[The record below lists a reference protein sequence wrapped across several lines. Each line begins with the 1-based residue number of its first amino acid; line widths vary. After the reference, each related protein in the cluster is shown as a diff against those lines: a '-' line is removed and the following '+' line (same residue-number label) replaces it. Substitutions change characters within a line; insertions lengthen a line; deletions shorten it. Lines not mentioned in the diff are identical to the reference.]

1 MATLYALKSIKKLVL
16 SQEWTD
22 EEDVHVKLH
31 LGYFLLFRDV
41 IFGLQYR
48 AVKMN
53 DLFWPTPMTP
63 YEIQISKTHRSL
75 KTLPASSY

>member
-31 LGYFLLFRDV
+31 LGYFLLFQLQETS

-48 AVKMN
+48 AVKNEWSVLTNHN
-53 DLFWPTPMTP
+53 DSIWNTNIENP
-63 YEIQISKTHRSL
+63 
-75 KTLPASSY
+75 